1 MPACLIRVCD
11 SSCSAK
17 EHEFFV
23 KFSVLAYFRV
33 PKFRCGLF
41 PKIENTNLVHKF
53 YEFVFLNEKGE
64 QLKKELEA
72 LHLELPKNDLLFF
85 LYPFIV

>member
-1 MPACLIRVCD
+1 
-11 SSCSAK
+11 
-17 EHEFFV
+17 
-23 KFSVLAYFRV
+23 
-33 PKFRCGLF
+33 
-41 PKIENTNLVHKF
+41 
-53 YEFVFLNEKGE
+53 VFQNEKGE